1 MSRFFHIFIIQL
13 NSGLNIK
20 APGRAVIYS
29 QLGNNIESLL
39 RYVVA
44 HEMTFD
50 LHSHTSYSDGVLTP
64 RELIL
69 RAIENGVDALA
80 ITDHDTVD
88 AYRDLPAGETG
99 IRLVAGIEFSTQWE
113 NSGIHVLGLNIDPD
127 SDAIVAGTRFQ
138 TKARMKRALRIG
150 EILEKKGIAGAY
162 EGAAGLS
169 KGGYIGRP
177 HFAHYMV
184 NSGQVDSVES
194 AFKKYLGAGKAG
206 DVRQHWADLPQII
219 QWIRDGNGIPVLA
232 HPLKYKMTRTRLKRF
247 LDRFIAEGGQGMEVV
262 SGKQMPYQT
271 ADMAQLCEEKNLL
284 ASCGSDFHMPDKIWA
299 ELGKFAPLPGN
310 VTPVWERF

>member
-1 MSRFFHIFIIQL
+1 M
-13 NSGLNIK
+13 
-20 APGRAVIYS
+20 V
-29 QLGNNIESLL
+29 E
-39 RYVVA
+39 
-44 HEMTFD
+44 EMIFD
-50 LHSHTSYSDGVLTP
+50 LHSHTSFSDGVLTP

-69 RAIENGVDALA
+69 RAIDQGVGALA

-88 AYRDLPAGETG
+88 AYRDLPAVETQ

-138 TKARMKRALRIG
+138 TEARMRRALRIG
-150 EILEKKGIAGAY
+150 ENLEKKGLAGAY

-169 KGGYIGRP
+169 TGGYMGRP
-177 HFAHYMV
+177 HFAHYLV
-184 NSGQVDSVES
+184 NSGQVDSVEA

-219 QWIRDGNGIPVLA
+219 QWIREGGGIAVLA
-232 HPLKYKMTRTRLKRF
+232 HPLKYKMTRTRLRRL

-262 SGKQMPYQT
+262 SGKQLPYQT
-271 ADMAQLCEEKNLL
+271 ADMAKLCEEKNLL
-284 ASCGSDFHMPDKIWA
+284 ASCGSDFHRPEKIWA

-310 VTPVWERF
+310 VTPVWDRF